1 MGHLEDGGQGR
12 QLDAHGRR
20 SMFAL
25 LWKVSPKRSFATS
38 QRASLPY
45 APRMAAK
52 STRWAL
58 RNTRSPVWA
67 TSWRI
72 GSTSYASRSRY
83 PKHHARRL
91 DQMNTGWGSSNL
103 TGAMFWHLYQ
113 LLGAQGRTHGASTA
127 VSRPSTPI
135 QTSSSAATRACAGA
149 SPVRA
154 CAKPHP
160 HCPAPSPLTATDGPR
175 GRRHASPRPGLE
187 PLVGSATPASGRPA
201 CLCG

>member
-1 MGHLEDGGQGR
+1 
-12 QLDAHGRR
+12 
-20 SMFAL
+20 MFAL

-38 QRASLPY
+38 ERASLPY

-91 DQMNTGWGSSNL
+91 DQMNTSWGSSNL

-135 QTSSSAATRACAGA
+135 QTSSSVATRAYAGA
-149 SPVRA
+149 ALARA
-154 CAKPHP
+154 WAKPHP

-187 PLVGSATPASGRPA
+187 PLVESATPASGRPA